1 MTFSPSTERS
11 LQKSGLGAGGPVRA
25 KRRQRVACLLITK
38 PVVSIE
44 AFAEACF
51 RFSPQVALRGEEAVF
66 VEIGGSS
73 HLFSEQTMPLR
84 LTALCQRFD
93 VQAKVAIADD
103 APTAL
108 AMARFRQAD
117 AKKLPL
123 EALSDF
129 LSPFRNDSDLDKRA
143 AKIVDSLRSLGLNT
157 LEDFSKLPTGTLAS
171 RFGKEGFELSYL
183 IQQSY
188 ARPWPLFRLPERVS
202 EKADLFA
209 VDTMEAVASLESVL
223 FVLRTLSDRAMSRL
237 RARGLRAST
246 VELELGLDR
255 HTLPP
260 PPMDGPAPASPRLFR
275 GLAAHPARAAGG

>member
-123 EALSDF
+123 DLVVRHDF
-129 LSPFRNDSDLDKRA
+129 QLLERTVQP
-143 AKIVDSLRSLGLNT
+143 T
-157 LEDFSKLPTGTLAS
+157 LPGPLPDD
-171 RFGKEGFELSYL
+171 
-183 IQQSY
+183 Y
-188 ARPWPLFRLPERVS
+188 AEWKP
-202 EKADLFA
+202 A
-209 VDTMEAVASLESVL
+209 
-223 FVLRTLSDRAMSRL
+223 
-237 RARGLRAST
+237 
-246 VELELGLDR
+246 
-255 HTLPP
+255 PP
-260 PPMDGPAPASPRLFR
+260 PP
-275 GLAAHPARAAGG
+275 PARPDDVFVKTPDLEGSKKGLGEKKRLRVVDE